1 MVDGSAPI
9 EKPVIA
15 VAGASS
21 IDMTLRQPPL
31 EWVGGASQDSYTP
44 EMVEDLAHPPEL
56 GLGGNGAASAY
67 VLGVLGLRVLLNGPT
82 GEDAAGTL
90 IEGWLKEASVES
102 VAPPAEATMFA
113 VTPVDGQSRRLV
125 CLQYPSP
132 RIDWRLSAKNDQA
145 TWLLLAAHS
154 QVAASELKEAGDTLR
169 VFKSKDGVTVLDT
182 GIGWMRTNQA
192 DQMKRIWA
200 DVSLLIGTL
209 DELRFWSGL
218 EYAEDIARL
227 ALSVG
232 VGRVV
237 IKMGAEGAG
246 WMNEDGVYAH
256 QPARRI
262 ERSNV
267 SVGAGDGF
275 NAALIAQLVQGESLK
290 SAVDFAQTVAAKI
303 VEIGN
308 GVIGWGSCKD
318 YRP

>member
-1 MVDGSAPI
+1 MMVDGSAPI

-21 IDMTLRQPPL
+21 VDMTLRQPPL

-44 EMVEDLAHPPEL
+44 EMVKNLANPPEL

-67 VLGVLGLRVLLNGPT
+67 VLGLLGLRVLLNGPT

-90 IEGWLKEASVES
+90 IEGWLKEASVEL
-102 VAPPAEATMFA
+102 VAPPAEATMFSI
-113 VTPVDGQSRRLV
+113 TPVDGQSQRLV

-145 TWLLLAAHS
+145 TWMLLTAHS
-154 QVAASELKEAGDTLR
+154 QVAADELNEVGDALQ
-169 VFKSKDGVTVLDT
+169 VFKSRGGVTVLDT
-182 GIGWMRTNQA
+182 GIGWMRTNGA

-218 EYAEDIARL
+218 ECAEDIARL
-227 ALSVG
+227 ALSAG
-232 VGRVV
+232 VERVV
-237 IKMGAEGAG
+237 VKMGAEGAG
-246 WMNEDGVYAH
+246 WMNEDGVYAQ

-262 ERSNV
+262 ECSNV

-275 NAALIAQLVQGESLK
+275 NAALIAQLVQGESLE
-290 SAVDFAQTVAAKI
+290 SAVNFAQTVAAKI

-308 GVIGWGSCKD
+308 GVIGWGQLS
-318 YRP
+318 RP

>member
-21 IDMTLRQPPL
+21 VDMTLRQPPL
-31 EWVGGASQDSYTP
+31 GWVGGVSQDSYTP
-44 EMVEDLAHPPEL
+44 EMVKNLADPPEL

-67 VLGVLGLRVLLNGPT
+67 VLGLLGLRVLLNGPI
-82 GEDAAGTL
+82 GEDAAGKL

-102 VAPPAEATMFA
+102 VAPPAEATMFS
-113 VTPVDGQSRRLV
+113 VTPVDGQSQRLV

-145 TWLLLAAHS
+145 TWLLLTAHS
-154 QVAASELKEAGDTLR
+154 QVAAGELNEVGDALQ
-169 VFKSKDGVTVLDT
+169 VFKSRGGVTVLDT

-192 DQMKRIWA
+192 DQMKGIWA

-218 EYAEDIARL
+218 ECAEDIARL
-227 ALSVG
+227 ALRVG
-232 VGRVV
+232 VERVV

-262 ERSNV
+262 ECSNV

-275 NAALIAQLVQGESLK
+275 NAALIAQLVQGESLE
-290 SAVDFAQTVAAKI
+290 SAVNSAQAVAAKI

-308 GVIGWGSCKD
+308 GVIGWGQLS
-318 YRP
+318 RP